1 MTLCAMSLL
10 AAALLPGSGAAFGVA
25 TNASFARIRSAS
37 SDFDRKAG
45 VVLYEGDVF
54 VEYGRDYTLNADRVF
69 AFLAASN
76 RLARIVADGHV
87 VISKGTR
94 VGTCALATYRKAKGE
109 IEMFGDGKAGTKAV
123 LVERGDRASEL
134 AGDRIRF
141 WLDAEQVEV
150 SNAALATEHDGK
162 EKVL

>member
-1 MTLCAMSLL
+1 
-10 AAALLPGSGAAFGVA
+10 
-25 TNASFARIRSAS
+25 
-37 SDFDRKAG
+37 
-45 VVLYEGDVF
+45 
-54 VEYGRDYTLNADRVF
+54 
-69 AFLAASN
+69 
-76 RLARIVADGHV
+76 
-87 VISKGTR
+87 
-94 VGTCALATYRKAKGE
+94 
-109 IEMFGDGKAGTKAV
+109 MFGDGKAGTKAV

>member
-1 MTLCAMSLL
+1 MTVLAISIL
-10 AAALLPGSGAAFGVA
+10 AAALLPGSGAVPKAVPE
-25 TNASFARIRSAS
+25 ASFARIRSAS

-54 VEYGRDYTLNADRVF
+54 VEYGRDYTLNADCVF

-76 RLARIVADGHV
+76 RLSRIVADGHV
-87 VISKGTR
+87 VISNGAR
-94 VGTCALATYRKAKGE
+94 VGTCALATYRKARGE

-141 WLDAEQVEV
+141 WLDAERVEV
-150 SNAALATEHDGK
+150 TNAALATEHDGK

>member
-1 MTLCAMSLL
+1 MTVLAFPLL
-10 AAALLPGSGAAFGVA
+10 FAALLPAPRALSEAVPS
-25 TNASFARIRSAS
+25 ASFARIRSVS

-45 VVLYEGDVF
+45 VILYEGGVF

-76 RLARIVADGHV
+76 RLSRIVADGHV
-87 VISKGTR
+87 VISNGAR

-109 IEMFGDGKAGTKAV
+109 FEMFGDKAGTKAV

-150 SNAALATEHDGK
+150 SNATLATEHDGK

>member
-1 MTLCAMSLL
+1 MTAFALSLL
-10 AAALLPGSGAAFGVA
+10 VAALLPGTRALSDAVPE
-25 TNASFARIRSAS
+25 ASSARIRSAS

-45 VVLYEGDVF
+45 VVLYEGNVF
-54 VEYGRDYTLNADRVF
+54 VEYGNDYTLNADRVF

-76 RLARIVADGHV
+76 RLSRIVADGHV
-87 VISKGTR
+87 VISNGAR
-94 VGTCALATYRKAKGE
+94 VGMCALATYRKAKGE